1 MNIDEVVNNMA
12 SMSSQCSLRL
22 VVFMAESVAQS
33 QWLDNTPITKV
44 EVQEHLCVCFI
55 ILKRV
60 LHMLIY
66 SKVI

>member
-1 MNIDEVVNNMA
+1 MNTMNIDEVVNNMA

-22 VVFMAESVAQS
+22 VVRLAQS
-33 QWLDNTPITKV
+33 QWLDITPITKV